1 MRLSDRF
8 LLKLI
13 ALLRLIIIVVNGFI
27 FFRELM
33 VIAMGGFWFLISLA
47 GEGHSTPVELLSFV
61 GSVAAVFIC
70 SAGYAWLSVFLIR
83 MAVRNHCPEW
93 AGFLALAQVSA
104 YFLMIRSD
112 YLSLPVEEM
121 LLPIAIS
128 SFSTLT
134 FLLLRRSAKMA

>member
-33 VIAMGGFWFLISLA
+33 VIAMGGFWFFISLA
-47 GEGHSTPVELLSFV
+47 GEGHSTPVGLLSFV

-83 MAVRNHCPEW
+83 MAVGNHCPEW